1 MTRLKPCKIGVYGM
15 EEAPGFLAGE
25 LRAVGLD
32 ARELADLAPK
42 TLAGLDILHVFY
54 PPTAWRGFVVAKM
67 MGLATVAH
75 WMGSDVLAVRRGRQR
90 LKLRLSLPFIQLHL
104 ADSAGLVEELA
115 GLGVRARFQPVLSDK
130 LGVSD
135 APWPTERAV
144 LVYIPPERGDFY
156 GVPRAVRL
164 ARRMPDVRFRS
175 CGPGPAPADA
185 PPNWEH
191 LGVCDDMSPVY
202 AGVRVLLRPTSHDGQ
217 GRMVLE
223 ALARGRRVVWSG
235 RLPNVI
241 TARTDGELD
250 RAVREAL
257 DAGPNRGGQEMV
269 RLFFDRRRSAFR
281 LRDYYRLLVGRAL

>member
-1 MTRLKPCKIGVYGM
+1 M

-25 LRAVGLD
+25 LREIGLD
-32 ARELADLAPK
+32 ARELADLTPG
-42 TLAGLDILHVFY
+42 TLAGLDLLHVFY
-54 PPTAWRGFVVAKM
+54 PPMAWRGLVTARL

-75 WMGSDVLAVRRGRQR
+75 WMGSDVLAVRRGRER

-130 LGVSD
+130 LAVED
-135 APWPTERAV
+135 APWPEEPSV

-164 ARRMPDVRFRS
+164 AHGMPDVRFRS

-185 PPNWEH
+185 PANWEH
-191 LGVCDDMSPVY
+191 LGVRDDMSPVY
-202 AGVRVLLRPTSHDGQ
+202 AGVRVLLRPTRHDGQ

-235 RLPNVI
+235 RLPHVL
-241 TARTDGELD
+241 TARTDDALD

-257 DAGPNRGGQEMV
+257 DSGPNRGGREMV
-269 RLFFDRRRSAFR
+269 RRFFDRRRSAFR
-281 LRDYYRLLVGRAL
+281 LRDYYRLLVGRTL

>member
-1 MTRLKPCKIGVYGM
+1 MGRPVKIGVYGM
-15 EEAPGFLAGE
+15 EEAPGFLVRE
-25 LRAVGLD
+25 LREIGLD

-42 TLAGLDILHVFY
+42 TLAGLDLLHVFY
-54 PPTAWRGFVVAKM
+54 PPMAWRGFAVAKM
-67 MGLATVAH
+67 LGLATVAH

-90 LKLRLSLPFIQLHL
+90 LKLRLTLPFIRLHL

-115 GLGVRARFQPVLSDK
+115 GLGVRARFHPVLSDK
-130 LGVSD
+130 LAVSD
-135 APWPTERAV
+135 APWPDERAV

-164 ARRMPDVRFRS
+164 AHRMPDVRFRS
-175 CGPGPAPADA
+175 CGPGPVPADA
-185 PPNWEH
+185 PSNWEH
-191 LGVCDDMSPVY
+191 LGVCGDMSPVY
-202 AGVRVLLRPTSHDGQ
+202 AGVRVLLRPTTHDGQ

-235 RLPNVI
+235 RLPHVV

-269 RLFFDRRRSAFR
+269 RRFFDRRRSAFR
-281 LRDYYRLLVGRAL
+281 LCDYYRLLVGRPLE

>member
-1 MTRLKPCKIGVYGM
+1 MSAAVKIGVYGM

-25 LRAVGLD
+25 LRDIGLD
-32 ARELADLAPK
+32 ARELPDLAPG
-42 TLAGLDILHVFY
+42 TLVGLDLLHVFY
-54 PPTAWRGFVVAKM
+54 PPMAWRGLVTARL

-75 WMGSDVLAVRRGRQR
+75 WMGSDVPAVRRGRQR
-90 LKLRLSLPFIQLHL
+90 LKLRLCSSFIQLHL
-104 ADSAGLVEELA
+104 ADSAGLVGELA
-115 GLGVRARFQPVLSDK
+115 GLGVRAHFQPVLSDK
-130 LGVSD
+130 LAVED
-135 APWPTERAV
+135 APWPEERAV

-164 ARRMPDVRFRS
+164 ARRMPDARFRS

-191 LGVCDDMSPVY
+191 LGVRDDMSVVY
-202 AGVRVLLRPTSHDGQ
+202 AGVRVLLRPTAHDGQ

-235 RLPNVI
+235 RLPHVL
-241 TARTDGELD
+241 TARADDELE

-257 DAGPNRGGQEMV
+257 DAGPNRGGREMV
-269 RLFFDRRRSAFR
+269 RRFFDRRRSAFR
-281 LRDYYRLLVGRAL
+281 LRDYYRLLVGRMP

>member
-1 MTRLKPCKIGVYGM
+1 MSAAVKIGVYGM

-25 LRAVGLD
+25 LRDIGLD
-32 ARELADLAPK
+32 ARELPDLAPG
-42 TLAGLDILHVFY
+42 TLVGLDLLHVFY
-54 PPTAWRGFVVAKM
+54 PPMAWRGLVTARL

-75 WMGSDVLAVRRGRQR
+75 WMGSDVTEVRRGRQR
-90 LKLRLSLPFIQLHL
+90 LKLRLCSSFIQLHL
-104 ADSAGLVEELA
+104 ADSAGLVGELA

-130 LGVSD
+130 LAVED
-135 APWPTERAV
+135 APWPEERAV

-164 ARRMPDVRFRS
+164 ARRMPDARFRS

-191 LGVCDDMSPVY
+191 LGVRDDMSGVY
-202 AGVRVLLRPTSHDGQ
+202 AGVRVLLRPTAHDGQ

-235 RLPNVI
+235 RLPHVL
-241 TARTDGELD
+241 TARADDELE

-257 DAGPNRGGQEMV
+257 DAGPNRGGREMV
-269 RLFFDRRRSAFR
+269 RRFFDRRRSAFR
-281 LRDYYRLLVGRAL
+281 LRDYYRLLVGRMP